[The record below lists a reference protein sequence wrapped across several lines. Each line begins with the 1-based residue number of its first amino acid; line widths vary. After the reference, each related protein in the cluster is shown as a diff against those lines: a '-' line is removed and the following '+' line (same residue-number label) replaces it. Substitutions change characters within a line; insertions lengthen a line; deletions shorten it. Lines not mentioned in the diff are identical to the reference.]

1 MAKISTSELK
11 TEKLFGEDESE
22 ESDYFHEDSDDEN
35 SINDNIEV
43 ASSPAP
49 QQILDIEE
57 VFR

>member
-1 MAKISTSELK
+1 MK

-35 SINDNIEV
+35 PINDNIEV

-49 QQILDIEE
+49 KQILDIEE